1 MKFPETLIEFQEQ
14 FPAEAACWKALRRL
28 RWPHGFE
35 CPRCG
40 HRKSYPIA
48 GRRLEQCQSCC
59 YQASLTAGTIFHKTR
74 VPLRI

>member
-1 MKFPETLIEFQEQ
+1 MKLPETLIEFQEQ
-14 FPAEAACWKALRRL
+14 FPDEAACWKALRRV

-48 GRRLEQCQSCC
+48 GRRLGLGCESG
-59 YQASLTAGTIFHKTR
+59 AGPPWHPPRDDART
-74 VPLRI
+74 